1 MEKQLF
7 FNSDDISLFG
17 VKYQPKAFNNK
28 GFLIVHPFAEEKK
41 SSQRTLVEIAEAL
54 CKAGFYVFMFD
65 LRGCGDS
72 GSQFKEASISGWLR
86 DIHRA
91 LAFFKKE
98 SKVYDISIIGLR
110 LGAYLAMLYN
120 SHVESKKLILIEP
133 IIRPVDYL
141 RKTLRHK
148 LIKELCT
155 EGEIRS
161 KRNDL
166 IGQLKENIS
175 IDFDGHELSALF
187 YKDLISHEGL
197 YNPEYLVESV
207 KDSYLISISL
217 TGKMSKDSAEFVRLN
232 SQITYKV
239 LKMELFWDKVD
250 EISTDEL
257 IQEVVGYCLSDY

>member
-17 VKYQPKAFNNK
+17 VKYQPEVFNNK
-28 GFLIVHPFAEEKK
+28 GFLIIHPFAEEKK

-72 GSQFKEASISGWLR
+72 QGQFKEASISDWLR

-91 LAFFKKE
+91 LAFFKEE
-98 SKVYDISIIGLR
+98 SKIDDISIIGLR

-120 SHVESKKLILIEP
+120 SHVECKKLILIEP
-133 IIRPVDYL
+133 ILHPVDYL

-155 EGEIRS
+155 EGEIQSR
-161 KRNDL
+161 RDDL
-166 IGQLKENIS
+166 IGKLKENIS
-175 IDFDGHELSALF
+175 VDFDGHELSALF
-187 YKDLISHEGL
+187 YKDLIFQEGL
-197 YNPEYLVESV
+197 YNPGNLV
-207 KDSYLISISL
+207 KAIKGSYLISISL
-217 TGKMSKDSAEFVRLN
+217 TGKISKDSAEFVRLN

-257 IQEVVGYCLSDY
+257 IGEVLGYCLANY